1 VGPDRR
7 LVVSGVFIDDLP
19 ACCPIFGAGD
29 MLDGV
34 YTGKRVLIKGSTGSR
49 CPAEDD
55 LSVTIHGETLT
66 FTDSILQK
74 FIIGFSP
81 DQSGSFSQMTIE
93 GDTMVNI
100 QGRVNGDV
108 LDADVINSTNGCEH
122 HWHLTKKH

>member
-1 VGPDRR
+1 
-7 LVVSGVFIDDLP
+7 
-19 ACCPIFGAGD
+19 

-55 LSVTIHGETLT
+55 VSVTIHDETLT

-81 DQSGSFSQMTIE
+81 DQSGSFSQMLCGLRKSGLFFGPGGTE
-93 GDTMVNI
+93 TAVG
-100 QGRVNGDV
+100 
-108 LDADVINSTNGCEH
+108 LEH
-122 HWHLTKKH
+122 LY